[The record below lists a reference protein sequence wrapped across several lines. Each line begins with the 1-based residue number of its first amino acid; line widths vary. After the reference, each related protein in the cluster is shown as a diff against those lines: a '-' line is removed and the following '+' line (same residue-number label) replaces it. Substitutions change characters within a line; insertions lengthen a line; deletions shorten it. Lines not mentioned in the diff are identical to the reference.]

1 MEIELKN
8 IWYSYD
14 SYTYVLKDVNLV
26 LREPGL
32 YVVVGPNGS
41 GKTTLLK
48 ILSLIIKPSKGS
60 VLVNG
65 RDFWVLGDD
74 EKSLI
79 RKSIVYVHDK
89 PVLLRGSV
97 RYNVELGLRLRG
109 EKRGDEVLEYISR
122 YGLREVLD
130 KPVNKLSAGQ
140 AKAMT
145 IVRALIL
152 KPKILALDEPFTFLD
167 NTKVKLLI
175 EDIQRIVRDG
185 GIVVIATHYMYRD
198 LEDISKNVIEVV
210 NGEVATLSSVK
221 KEPNSI
227 TIST

>member
-221 KEPNSI
+221 KNP
-227 TIST
+227 TL

>member
-65 RDFWVLGDD
+65 RDFWVLSDD

-97 RYNVELGLRLRG
+97 RYNVELGLKLRG

-221 KEPNSI
+221 KNP
-227 TIST
+227 TL

>member
-14 SYTYVLKDVNLV
+14 SYTYVLKNVNLV

-60 VLVNG
+60 VLING

-221 KEPNSI
+221 KNP
-227 TIST
+227 TL

>member
-14 SYTYVLKDVNLV
+14 SYTYVLKNVNLV

-221 KEPNSI
+221 KNP
-227 TIST
+227 TL

>member
-14 SYTYVLKDVNLV
+14 SYTYVLKNVNLV

-109 EKRGDEVLEYISR
+109 EKGGDEVLEYISR

-152 KPKILALDEPFTFLD
+152 KPKMLALDEPFTFLD

-221 KEPNSI
+221 KNP
-227 TIST
+227 TL

>member
-14 SYTYVLKDVNLV
+14 SYTYVLKNVNLV

-109 EKRGDEVLEYISR
+109 EKRGGEVLEYISR

-221 KEPNSI
+221 KNP
-227 TIST
+227 TL

>member
-60 VLVNG
+60 VLING

-109 EKRGDEVLEYISR
+109 EKRGGEVLEYISR

-221 KEPNSI
+221 KNP
-227 TIST
+227 TL

>member
-14 SYTYVLKDVNLV
+14 SYTYVLKNVNLV

-60 VLVNG
+60 VLING

-109 EKRGDEVLEYISR
+109 EKRGGEVLEYISR

-221 KEPNSI
+221 KNP
-227 TIST
+227 TL